1 MNSSLFEIVQKG
13 GPLMWPIFLLS
24 VLAIAILAERLIFL
38 RRNGAP
44 IDAFLNGISNLLRQ
58 GRYKEAL
65 ARCDEG
71 YGPAIRV
78 AQAAILKRHLPKDE
92 LREVTREI
100 AQMQMPRLEANM
112 NFLSAIGHLAPLIGF
127 LGTVVGMIGAFMRI
141 EQVAGIVVIS
151 DLSQNIWEALI
162 PTAGGLAVAI
172 PCYAAYHFLFSRIG
186 AVVTDMERCGME
198 VIHLLLDA
206 PQNPQ
211 IEPLLQA
218 SGSEGEGGVA
228 G

>member
-13 GPLMWPIFLLS
+13 GPLMWLLFLLS
-24 VLAIAILAERLIFL
+24 VIAVAIITERIIFL

-58 GRYKEAL
+58 GRYSEAL
-65 ARCDEG
+65 LRCDEG

-92 LREVTREI
+92 LREVVREI
-100 AQMQMPRLEANM
+100 AQMQMPRLEAKL
-112 NFLSAIGHLAPLIGF
+112 NFLAAIGHLAPLIGF

-141 EQVAGIVVIS
+141 EEVSGIVVVS

-162 PTAGGLAVAI
+162 VTAGGLTVAI
-172 PCYAAYHFLFSRIG
+172 PCYAAYHFLTARVG
-186 AVVTDMERCGME
+186 AIVTDMERCGME
-198 VIHLLLDA
+198 IVHLLLEA

-211 IEPLLQA
+211 IEPLLQV
-218 SGSEGEGGVA
+218 SSSEGGVS
-228 G
+228 